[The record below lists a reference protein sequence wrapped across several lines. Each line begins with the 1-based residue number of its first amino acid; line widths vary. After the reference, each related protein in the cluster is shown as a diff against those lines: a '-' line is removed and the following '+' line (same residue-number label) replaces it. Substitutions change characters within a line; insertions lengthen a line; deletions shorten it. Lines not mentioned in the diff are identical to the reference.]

1 MFENMKDKKLTRRE
15 DDKMVFGVAA
25 GLADYVGIDV
35 TVMRLILIILAMVT
49 DGFALVLYLILAV
62 VMPKLSVPTQ
72 KEPEVILS

>member
-72 KEPEVILS
+72 KEPEVIVS